1 MARLTTLVGRAMFFL
16 TMEEGSMK
24 KLAIVTIA
32 LALGG
37 CLSYNKA
44 LRKCEAKCAPQRA
57 TSVAYNYSTN
67 RYDVCICD
75 MDLEG
80 KVLTEEEVSN

>member
-1 MARLTTLVGRAMFFL
+1 
-16 TMEEGSMK
+16 MK
-24 KLAIVTIA
+24 KLVIAAIA

-44 LRKCEAKCAPQRA
+44 IKKCEIKCAPQRA

-75 MDLEG
+75 MVNEG
-80 KVLTEEEVSN
+80 KVLTEEEISN